1 MKTTLL
7 SVFLISTSIVT
18 IIPVTTYASD
28 SIPFNAGKWEIT
40 SQATMPMLPQPITN
54 TNIECIKEDTISA
67 DRFAKQT
74 RGNCTAT
81 DVNASGENI
90 KWKMSCNV
98 QGNQM
103 TGYGDMQ
110 VNDTSLAGKA
120 TIAMSMQGLMME
132 MNTTWKGTRIG
143 ECK

>member
-1 MKTTLL
+1 MKTPML
-7 SVFLISTSIVT
+7 SAFLVSASIVT
-18 IIPVTTYASD
+18 MMSVDAFATD
-28 SIPFNAGKWEIT
+28 SLPFNAGKWEIT
-40 SQATMPMLPQPITN
+40 SQATMPMLPQPIIN

-74 RGNCTAT
+74 RGNCKAT
-81 DVNASGENI
+81 DVNASGQHI

-110 VNDTSLAGKA
+110 VNETNLKGKA

-132 MNTTWKGTRIG
+132 MNTTWKGKRLG
-143 ECK
+143 DCN